1 VKLVVLAPSSKD
13 FTNHFNEL
21 GVTFTFVSHQGHN
34 AQEIRI
40 SNKQWHCQKQHFDNA
55 TLPHLV

>member
-1 VKLVVLAPSSKD
+1 MKLVVLAPSSKD
-13 FTNHFNEL
+13 FRNCSNEL
-21 GVTFTFVSHQGHN
+21 GVTLTFVSHQGYD

-40 SNKQWHCQKQHFDNA
+40 SNKQCHCQKQHFDNA